1 MLHISICDDESI
13 MVQEMEEIVTKACN
27 EKKIQFQ
34 IEKFRDGEEFLK
46 NYMIRDD
53 ELIIMDIDMPIKS
66 GIDVMK
72 ELEKTQRNE
81 VVILVTAYDS
91 LALDSMEYG
100 PYWIV
105 RKKTMQKDLFKAI
118 NSFLKMRSRSQMVLE
133 IHIRNEI
140 RHIAVKEIM
149 YIEKY
154 KHYSYI
160 HLRDGNII
168 EVRKNIRDYESEL
181 AGLGF
186 VRSHAAY
193 IVSLRYCKEYLSDYI
208 VLVDGRKIPISR
220 ERRKMTKEQ
229 FMISRRK

>member
-81 VVILVTAYDS
+81 MVILVTAYDS

-100 PYWIV
+100 PYWIE
-105 RKKTMQKDLFKAI
+105 RKLCKKT
-118 NSFLKMRSRSQMVLE
+118 FLKR
-133 IHIRNEI
+133 
-140 RHIAVKEIM
+140 
-149 YIEKY
+149 
-154 KHYSYI
+154 
-160 HLRDGNII
+160 
-168 EVRKNIRDYESEL
+168 
-181 AGLGF
+181 
-186 VRSHAAY
+186 
-193 IVSLRYCKEYLSDYI
+193 
-208 VLVDGRKIPISR
+208 
-220 ERRKMTKEQ
+220 
-229 FMISRRK
+229 